1 MSMSDG
7 KIEWYHDFI
16 DLDYKPSKSDLV
28 VLFYFEPG
36 EGVTTEGVIG
46 RLASESSIGTWTTL
60 ETLDQRIYDMR
71 ARGFWYTDNLVK
83 ISYPLELWEPDNIP
97 QLLSGIAGNIYGMKA
112 VKNLR
117 LIDAEL
123 PLDFVNKNKGPNI
136 GTNAFTEIFKKK
148 EGPITATVPKPKIGM
163 TVNQHIQ
170 VSKDGWSGGL
180 DVIKDDENLTNQAFN
195 RFQERVEGM
204 AKVRDKVEQE
214 TGDTKDAFI
223 NVTAETH
230 EMERRVKLLH
240 DNGFRYF
247 MVDVVTTGFA
257 GVQTMR
263 NVASDYNMAI
273 HAHRAMH
280 AAFTKHTTHGMSMYF
295 LAKLMRLIG
304 VDNLHI
310 GTVVGKLDSPKS
322 DVLAMKDL
330 LLNESVEEGHHGMQY
345 LNQQWGGL
353 KPVIPVASGG
363 LHPGTVH
370 EVMDVYNTTN
380 MALQL
385 GGGIHGHPGGT
396 YAGAKATIQAI
407 EAWKDGISV
416 EEKAKSSPELK
427 QALEKWG
434 ILHPV

>member
-1 MSMSDG
+1 
-7 KIEWYHDFI
+7 
-16 DLDYKPSKSDLV
+16 
-28 VLFYFEPG
+28 
-36 EGVTTEGVIG
+36 
-46 RLASESSIGTWTTL
+46 
-60 ETLDQRIYDMR
+60 MR
-71 ARGFWYTDNLVK
+71 AKAFWYTANLVK
-83 ISYPLELWEPDNIP
+83 VSYPLELWEADNIP

-117 LIDAEL
+117 LIDAQL
-123 PLDFVNKNKGPNI
+123 PLEFVQANKGPNI

-163 TVNQHIQ
+163 TAEQHIK
-170 VSKDGWSGGL
+170 VAKDGWSGGL
-180 DVIKDDENLTNQAFN
+180 DVIKDDENLTNQSFN
-195 RFQERVEGM
+195 LFKERVEGM
-204 AKVRDKVEQE
+204 AKVRDQVEQE

-230 EMERRVKLLH
+230 EMEKRAKLLH

-280 AAFTKHTTHGMSMYF
+280 AAFTKHDTHGMSMYF

-310 GTVVGKLDSPKS
+310 GTVVGKLDSPKD
-322 DVLAMKDL
+322 DVLAMRDL
-330 LLNESVEEGHHGMQY
+330 LLNKSVKEGHNNRQY
-345 LNQQWGGL
+345 LDQEWSNL
-353 KPVIPVASGG
+353 KPTIPVASGG

-370 EVMDVYNTTN
+370 EVMRIYNTTN

-385 GGGIHGHPGGT
+385 GGGVHGHPGGT

-407 EAWKDGISV
+407 EAFKDGV
-416 EEKAKSSPELK
+416 DLEDKAKTSPELK
-427 QALEKWG
+427 QAIEKWG
-434 ILHPV
+434 VMHPV